1 MGLKVDRFAWIVIG
15 IVALLLIAAIVSV
28 NLAGGEQQPAYLEE
42 DTPAAPVYNAFL
54 ALQQGDITKA
64 RSYYSAHALQETKN
78 APDFPP
84 LESYQSMGAH
94 RLRITDVRVDETDP
108 DRASVTFTLDTYQNE
123 GPFGSG
129 STYSSKR
136 TVEVVREDGV
146 WKLNAREFF
155 Y

>member
-1 MGLKVDRFAWIVIG
+1 MGLKADRFTWIVIG

-28 NLAGGEQQPAYLEE
+28 NLAGSREQPAYLED

-54 ALQQGDITKA
+54 ALQEGNITKA
-64 RSYYSAHALQETKN
+64 RSYYTARVLQETKDV
-78 APDFPP
+78 PDFPP
-84 LESYQSMGAH
+84 LESRQSMGAR
-94 RLRITDVRVDETDP
+94 RLRITDVRVDESDP
-108 DRASVTFTLDTYQNE
+108 DRASVTFTLDIYRNA

-129 STYSSKR
+129 STDSYER